1 MKQLLLLFF
10 VLFSLFSCQEN
21 AFIPKPKKKISPDK
35 MSEILVDY
43 YLSQAYSND
52 AKKEKGKGKGKRKA
66 INPSAFI
73 YKKYQIDSLQFI
85 SNMNYYLSQE
95 DVILTIF
102 ENADKQLQE
111 KKAFYENK
119 KHVNDSLKKVK
130 NTKKKKLLH
139 EKLQLEKKKY
149 TEVPKQ

>member
-21 AFIPKPKKKISPDK
+21 TFIPKPKKEISPDK
-35 MSEILVDY
+35 MSKILVDY
-43 YLSQAYSND
+43 YLSQAYGND
-52 AKKEKGKGKGKRKA
+52 AKKEKGKDEGKHKA

-85 SNMNYYLSQE
+85 SNMNYYLTQE

-102 ENADKQLQE
+102 DNADKQLQE
-111 KKAFYENK
+111 KKAFYEK
-119 KHVNDSLKKVK
+119 EMRVNDSLKKVK
-130 NTKKKKLLH
+130 NKAKQKQLN
-139 EKLQLEKKKY
+139 EKLKIEKAKHSEPAK
-149 TEVPKQ
+149 

>member
-1 MKQLLLLFF
+1 MTKTSFLFF
-10 VLFSLFSCQEN
+10 IFFMLFSCQEN
-21 AFIPKPKKKISPDK
+21 TFIPKPKKEISPDK
-35 MSEILVDY
+35 MSKILVDY
-43 YLSQAYSND
+43 YLSQAYGND
-52 AKKEKGKGKGKRKA
+52 AKKEKGKDEGKHKA

-85 SNMNYYLSQE
+85 SNMNYYLTQE

-130 NTKKKKLLH
+130 NSKKKKLLH
-139 EKLQLEKKKY
+139 EKLQLEKKKH